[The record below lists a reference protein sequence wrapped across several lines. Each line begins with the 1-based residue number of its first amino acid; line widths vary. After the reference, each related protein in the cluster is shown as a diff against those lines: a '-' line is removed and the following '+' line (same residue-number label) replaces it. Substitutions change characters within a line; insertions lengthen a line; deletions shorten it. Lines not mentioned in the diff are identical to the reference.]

1 MTDRRRAPRYH
12 LGRITKAEINLLQDV
27 SIKSVV
33 GDDVVV
39 LASHCPANGDSLL
52 MEMVRADG
60 EVARMLPEL
69 VAGAPVGVAGALRF
83 RLGLRV
89 GGFAAAVG
97 LTPGPVF
104 G

>member
-12 LGRITKAEINLLQDV
+12 LGRITKAEINVLQDV

-60 EVARMLPEL
+60 EVARL
-69 VAGAPVGVAGALRF
+69 VAEIVASAPVVDAGAVRF
-83 RLGLRV
+83 RLELRV
-89 GGFAAAVG
+89 AGFAAALG
-97 LTPGPVF
+97 LTTLPVF